1 MGRSIHGALPFV
13 VAAAAGFVALL
24 IIASAL
30 APTPPLA
37 SNSRAA
43 PAPSPH
49 VSAAAPTP
57 LAAHPQSTRGQV
69 HPAAA
74 SLSSGG
80 QSPAAIGLS
89 WTDATSGTFTNFT
102 LLGASQAT
110 GWNFSTVIVITTQA
124 DTSYVATGLSPGV
137 AYAWEV
143 QENYV
148 TCVLVF
154 CSGQTQLSNVL
165 NLTQPPVAFLN
176 DTSVSGTAATLEW
189 TDNAS
194 YGSLVAFQ
202 SYTIW
207 EEIHGG
213 APSQVATI
221 TTQSMTSYQAT
232 LLAGTSYSFFV
243 TTADCTAGCGGG
255 TPNSSVTQSNLI
267 TLGTPQTLSV
277 TVFAQHTTIDLGQP
291 DFFTCTPNGG
301 KSPFRYAWDFA
312 NGTFV
317 PGPASQSFSLR
328 ATGTLTI
335 RCQVTDA
342 VPSTSSNSVIV
353 QVDPPLSVE
362 VAKNRSSA
370 DIGQAIGFVCTVANG
385 TTPYSLSWSFGD
397 GDFSPQSSPTYTYTT
412 AGDYAP
418 TCIVH
423 DNVGAGAAPATPIVI
438 SPRLGVTAS
447 ISSTTAAPGTE
458 LTFTATATNGSG
470 GYYDYNWSFGGGIT
484 VAGAQVHHAFT
495 AADTS
500 PVTVQ
505 VMDSNRA
512 SASGSV
518 SVDISPIVVTVT
530 PTATSTSTGKAV
542 SFAAAAS
549 GGAGGPYNF
558 SWTFG
563 DGDHGYGAS
572 ITHAYNA
579 SGKELPTLVV
589 SDRLGAT
596 NSTALPAITVS
607 TPPGAYA
614 WFSSWLALLLAA
626 LIGLLIGMV
635 LLFRYRR
642 AEAAEL
648 ERTASPYVPPTD
660 PRRTVRGSKI
670 CQYCGESNL
679 PIRSTCRH
687 CGKPLARSPGN

>member
-1 MGRSIHGALPFV
+1 V
-13 VAAAAGFVALL
+13 V
-24 IIASAL
+24 
-30 APTPPLA
+30 
-37 SNSRAA
+37 
-43 PAPSPH
+43 
-49 VSAAAPTP
+49 
-57 LAAHPQSTRGQV
+57 
-69 HPAAA
+69 
-74 SLSSGG
+74 
-80 QSPAAIGLS
+80 
-89 WTDATSGTFTNFT
+89 
-102 LLGASQAT
+102 
-110 GWNFSTVIVITTQA
+110 VITTQA
-124 DTSYVATGLSPGV
+124 DTTYVATGLSPGV

-148 TCVLVF
+148 TCVVVF

-176 DTSVSGTAATLEW
+176 DTSVSGSAATLEW

-194 YGSLVAFQ
+194 YGSLVSFW

-213 APSQVATI
+213 APSQVATV
-221 TTQSMTSYQAT
+221 TTQSMTSYQVT
-232 LLAGTSYSFFV
+232 LLGGTSYSFFV
-243 TTADCTAGCGGG
+243 TTTDCTAGCGVG

-277 TVFAQHTTIDLGQP
+277 TVFALHTTIDLGQP

-328 ATGTLTI
+328 TTGTLTI

-342 VPSTSSNSVIV
+342 VPSTSTNSLIV

-370 DIGQAIGFVCTVANG
+370 DVGQAIGFVCTVSNG
-385 TTPYSLSWSFGD
+385 TAPYSLSWSFGE
-397 GDFSPQSSPTYTYTT
+397 GDFSPQSSPTYTYAT
-412 AGDYAP
+412 AGNYAP
-418 TCIVH
+418 TCLVH
-423 DNVGAGAAPATPIVI
+423 DSVGAGAAPTTPIVI
-438 SPRLGVTAS
+438 SPRLGVTAT
-447 ISSTTAAPGTE
+447 ISSATAAPGTE

-470 GYYDYNWSFGGGIT
+470 TYEDYNWSFGGGVT
-484 VAGAQVHHAFT
+484 GTGAQVHHAF
-495 AADTS
+495 ATS
-500 PVTVQ
+500 GNAPVTVQ
-505 VMDSNRA
+505 VRDSNGA
-512 SASGSV
+512 SVSGSV
-518 SVDISPIVVTVT
+518 GVDITPIVVTVT
-530 PTATSTSTGKAV
+530 PTVTSTSTGKAV
-542 SFAAAAS
+542 SFSAAAV
-549 GGAGGPYNF
+549 GGAGAPYNF

-563 DGDHGYGAS
+563 DGADGYGAT

-614 WFSSWLALLLAA
+614 WFSAWLALLLAA
-626 LIGLLIGMV
+626 LIGLLIGIV

-642 AEAAEL
+642 AEAADL
-648 ERTASPYVPPTD
+648 ERSASPYVPPTD